1 MAKFIAR
8 VAEHAKSSEKETK
21 AVLEAIKT
29 VLQEHLETLPGQKI
43 RVPGLFTAVALQ
55 KPGKGARTKK
65 VFGKMVELPSK
76 EPYTIVR
83 LVPDRKLCATSPQS
97 D

>member
-1 MAKFIAR
+1 MATFITR
-8 VAEHAKSSEKETK
+8 VAEQAKSSKKETK
-21 AVLEAIKT
+21 AVLRAMRT
-29 VLQEHLETLPGQKI
+29 VLQEHLETQPGEKI
-43 RVPGLFTAVALQ
+43 HVSGLFTAVALQ

>member
-1 MAKFIAR
+1 MATFITR
-8 VAEHAKSSEKETK
+8 VAEQAKSSKKETK
-21 AVLEAIKT
+21 AVLKAMRT
-29 VLQEHLETLPGQKI
+29 VLQEHLEAQPGEKI
-43 RVPGLFTAVALQ
+43 HVSGLFTAVALQ